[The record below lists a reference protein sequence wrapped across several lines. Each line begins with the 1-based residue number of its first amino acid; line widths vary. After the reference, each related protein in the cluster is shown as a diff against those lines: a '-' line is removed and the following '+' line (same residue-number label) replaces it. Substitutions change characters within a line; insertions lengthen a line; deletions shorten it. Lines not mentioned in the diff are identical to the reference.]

1 MTSKLNVALARKLR
15 GSLVCL
21 ACIFRCVTH
30 GCFYNQALEDVR
42 STGAGIKG
50 LYGTSRLCINPIM
63 LAAAKKQPD
72 NFGKNL
78 AGKSKVVKIFDGEM
92 SMSTF
97 LTTLL
102 QIFCT
107 IIFKSEVIVKSIP
120 DPDVNFWSVKL

>member
-1 MTSKLNVALARKLR
+1 MSVRYFAALYQPNNAHS
-15 GSLVCL
+15 G
-21 ACIFRCVTH
+21 
-30 GCFYNQALEDVR
+30 
-42 STGAGIKG
+42 
-50 LYGTSRLCINPIM
+50 
-63 LAAAKKQPD
+63 KKQPD
-72 NFGKNL
+72 NFGKDL

-120 DPDVNFWSVKL
+120 DPDVNFWSVKLYGDKNL